1 MNGVS
6 CKDYA
11 LEVRPYAS
19 EMETSGTASR
29 PMITFRLVVPLDM
42 TEIKGSEGYT
52 DRESWLEFTL
62 LRVPKEDVCSLPR
75 CGSEAIIA
83 LL

>member
-1 MNGVS
+1 
-6 CKDYA
+6 
-11 LEVRPYAS
+11 
-19 EMETSGTASR
+19 
-29 PMITFRLVVPLDM
+29 MITFRLVVPLDM